1 LFGAFALYSQ
11 VPASI
16 IPTVNTSHS
25 SDYDLVVIG
34 GGAAG
39 YFGAITFAELA
50 APARTLILERT
61 GSVLGK
67 VRISG
72 GGRCNVTHDC
82 ELPQPLTTHYP
93 RGERSLLGP
102 FHQWGVPETIAWF
115 AAAGVELHT
124 EADGRMFPTTNQS
137 ETVIHCLQDAA
148 ARHQVELLTKWEVAE
163 LSREEGL
170 WRVTSTSGSMI
181 RARAV
186 LLASGGI
193 RSGGGERI
201 ASSAGHRVVSP
212 VASLFT
218 FKIADSRLADL
229 AGLSVPH
236 AAISIPGTKLLSEG
250 PCLVTHWGL
259 SGPAI
264 LKLSAWG
271 AREFAARDYR
281 FEIRVNWTGTE
292 NRESI
297 DHLLRQARE
306 LQPKRRV
313 GSGLADLRL
322 PSRLWQRLC
331 EHSGISQELI
341 WSHLPKDCRQRL
353 AEELV
358 GGAYQVTG
366 QSLNKDEFVT
376 AGGVTLSEV
385 HLRTMES
392 KLAPGLY
399 FAGEVL
405 DVDGVTG
412 GFNFQ
417 AAWTT
422 ARLAGEAAAAR
433 HRGLG

>member
-1 LFGAFALYSQ
+1 M
-11 VPASI
+11 PATI
-16 IPTVNTSHS
+16 IPTVNTPLS

-50 APARTLILERT
+50 APVRTLIVERS

-72 GGRCNVTHDC
+72 GGRCNVTHAC
-82 ELPQPLTTHYP
+82 EAPRPLTTHYP

-102 FHQWGVPETIAWF
+102 FHHWGVPETITWF

-124 EADGRMFPTTNQS
+124 EADGRMFPVTNQS
-137 ETVIHCLQDAA
+137 ETIVRCLRDAA
-148 ARHQVELLTKWEVAE
+148 FRVQVELLTKWDVAE
-163 LSREEGL
+163 LSHEPGF
-170 WRVTSTSGSMI
+170 WRVISSDGSVI

-201 ASSAGHRVVSP
+201 AISAGHRVVPP
-212 VASLFT
+212 VPSLFT
-218 FKIADSRLADL
+218 FKIEDPRLADL
-229 AGLSVPH
+229 AGLSVPRVSI
-236 AAISIPGTKLLSEG
+236 AIPGTKLSSVG

-259 SGPAI
+259 SGPAV
-264 LKLSAWG
+264 LRLSAWG
-271 AREFAARDYR
+271 ARDFAACGYHHA
-281 FEIRVNWTGTE
+281 IRVNWTGTE
-292 NRESI
+292 GRESI
-297 DHLLRQARE
+297 DQRLVRARE
-306 LQPKRRV
+306 DYPKRRV
-313 GSGLADLRL
+313 ASGVTDLPL

-331 EHSGISQELI
+331 AHSGIAEELI
-341 WSHLPKDCRQRL
+341 WSQLSKEQRQRL
-353 AEELV
+353 GEELV
-358 GGAYQVTG
+358 SGSYQVTG

-376 AGGVTLSEV
+376 AGGIELNEV
-385 HLRTMES
+385 NLRTMES
-392 KLAPGLY
+392 KVAPGLY

-405 DVDGVTG
+405 NIDGVTG

-433 HRGLG
+433 HREG

>member
-1 LFGAFALYSQ
+1 
-11 VPASI
+11 
-16 IPTVNTSHS
+16 VNTPHF
-25 SDYDLVVIG
+25 SDYDLVIVG

-50 APARTLILERT
+50 APARTLIVERS

-72 GGRCNVTHDC
+72 GGRCNVTHAC
-82 ELPQPLTTHYP
+82 EAPRPLTTHYP

-102 FHQWGVPETIAWF
+102 FHHWGVAETISWF

-124 EADGRMFPTTNQS
+124 EADGRMFPITNQS
-137 ETVIHCLQDAA
+137 ETIVRCLRETA
-148 ARHQVELLTKWEVAE
+148 ARYQVELFTKWDVAE
-163 LSREEGL
+163 LSRDPGGWQVLSTEGA
-170 WRVTSTSGSMI
+170 VI

-201 ASSAGHRVVSP
+201 AVSAGHRVVPP
-212 VASLFT
+212 VPSLFT
-218 FKIADSRLADL
+218 FKIEDSRLTDL
-229 AGLSVPH
+229 AGLAVPSVT
-236 AAISIPGTKLLSEG
+236 IVIPETKLSSHG

-259 SGPAI
+259 SGPAV

-271 AREFAARDYR
+271 ARQFASSDYR
-281 FEIRVNWTGTE
+281 QAIRVNWTGTE
-292 NRESI
+292 GRDSI
-297 DHLLRQARE
+297 DQRLLQVRE
-306 LQPKRRV
+306 VHPKRRV
-313 GSGLADLRL
+313 VTGLADLSI

-331 EHSGISQELI
+331 AHSGIADDLTWSQLSKEL
-341 WSHLPKDCRQRL
+341 RL
-353 AEELV
+353 RLGEELV
-358 GGAYQVTG
+358 SGTYQVTG

-376 AGGVTLSEV
+376 AGGVDLKEV
-385 HLRTMES
+385 NLRTMES
-392 KLAPGLY
+392 KVAEGLY

-405 DVDGVTG
+405 DIDGVTG

-433 HRGLG
+433 HREGR